1 VIEVLSVLWTILT
14 FFLGIAWS
22 LAWFILRDV
31 LSSLFWVTL
40 VIWGGLV
47 VRHRSFSLGS
57 RAVLRYARYGVIF
70 LWRWLRG
77 KSTEGIIRPKQAE
90 KPSTQRLPFG
100 YISLSAELNV
110 LLVGMFILLAH
121 L

>member
-1 VIEVLSVLWTILT
+1 MIEVLSVLWTILT
-14 FFLGIAWS
+14 FILGIVWS
-22 LAWFILRDV
+22 LVWFVLRDV
-31 LSSLFWVTL
+31 LSTLFWVTL
-40 VIWGGLV
+40 LIWGGFV
-47 VRHRSFSLGS
+47 VRHRSIALGS
-57 RAVLRYARYGVIF
+57 RALLRYARYGIIF

-77 KSTEGIIRPKQAE
+77 KSTDGVIPLKQAE
-90 KPSTQRLPFG
+90 KLSAQRLPLG